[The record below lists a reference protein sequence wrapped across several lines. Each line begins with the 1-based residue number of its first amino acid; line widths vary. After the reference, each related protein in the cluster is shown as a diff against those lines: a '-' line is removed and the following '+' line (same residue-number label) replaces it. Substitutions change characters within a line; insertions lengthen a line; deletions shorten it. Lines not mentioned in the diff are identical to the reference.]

1 MSLADI
7 KKKIETDARD
17 EAGKIIEK
25 ARDNVEAIK
34 KNAADEI
41 KKMENGYSERFKKE
55 QPEILRR
62 REIVAGLDVK
72 KIELGVRQ
80 QAISDAFQGAL
91 KHLASLPEDAYLS
104 FAGKLFKKAVQTG
117 KETVFISKSEKHI
130 SSEWISKLNSQNGW
144 SLSLSEERREISGG
158 FILDQDN
165 IETNCSFD
173 MLVRWIRDEIEA
185 DVVKR
190 LFSA

>member
-7 KKKIETDARD
+7 KKKIEADARE

-25 ARDNVEAIK
+25 AGENVGSIKKDAADAIK
-34 KNAADEI
+34 I
-41 KKMENGYSERFKKE
+41 MEKGYNDRFKRE

-72 KIELGVRQ
+72 KIELGVKQ

-91 KHLASLPEDAYLS
+91 KVLTSLPADAYLA
-104 FAGKLFKKAVQTG
+104 FVGKLFKKAVHTG
-117 KETVFISKSEKHI
+117 KENVFVSKSEKLI
-130 SSEWISKLNSQNGW
+130 TSEWISKLNEQHGW
-144 SLSLSEERREISGG
+144 SLSLSEERRAISGG
-158 FILDQDN
+158 FFLEQDN
-165 IETNCSFD
+165 IETDCSFD

>member
-7 KKKIETDARD
+7 KIKIESDARV
-17 EAGKIIEK
+17 EAGKILEK
-25 ARDNVEAIK
+25 ARGNVEAIK

-41 KKMENGYSERFKKE
+41 KKMETGYTDRFKKE

-80 QAISDAFQGAL
+80 QAITDAFQGAL
-91 KHLASLPEDAYLS
+91 KKLTSLPGDAYIS
-104 FAGKLFKKAVQTG
+104 FLGKLFKKAVETG
-117 KETVFISKSEKHI
+117 TETVYIAKSEKNI
-130 SSEWISKLNSQNGW
+130 SSEWISKLNAQNGW
-144 SLSLSEERREISGG
+144 SLSLSEERRDISGG
-158 FILDQDN
+158 FILEQDN

>member
-7 KKKIETDARD
+7 KKKIENDARD
-17 EAGKIIEK
+17 EAGRILEK
-25 ARDNVEAIK
+25 ARENVETIK

-41 KKMENGYSERFKKE
+41 KKMENGYSDRFKKE

-80 QAISDAFQGAL
+80 QAITDAFQAAL
-91 KHLASLPEDAYLS
+91 TTLASMPGEAYIS
-104 FAGKLFKKAVQTG
+104 FIGKLFKKAVETG
-117 KETVFISKSEKHI
+117 NEKVYISKSEKNI
-130 SSEWISKLNSQNGW
+130 SSEWISKLNAQNGW
-144 SLSLSEERREISGG
+144 SLSLSEERRDISGG
-158 FILDQDN
+158 FILEQDN